1 MNITV
6 IGYGNVGKALVTN
19 LKRNHAVNVGVRDL
33 SKLYE
38 MDKLEGVNFSDINN
52 SLSHSE
58 VIIITI
64 PATSIIEFATEY
76 KTQLNDKIIIDATN
90 SVFKKPEP
98 YQNGFDALKSITE
111 NNNIVKCFNSTGA
124 ENMLNPN
131 YTINGEQIGI
141 DMFVAGD
148 SNKAKDIAKLLS
160 TDIGFANCFDF
171 GGDDKVELLEQL
183 AFSWINLAIL
193 QKKGR
198 NFAFKIIER

>member
-38 MDKLEGVNFSDINN
+38 MDKLEGVNYSDINN

-64 PATSIIEFATEY
+64 PATSIIEFATKY
-76 KTQLNDKIIIDATN
+76 KSKLNDKIIIDTTN

-124 ENMLNPN
+124 ENMLNPK